1 MKRVLTLTLVLLLIA
16 VPVFAATGDIYK
28 SDGTPFMSA
37 IEFLTNREAIEAYID
52 KPENF
57 LTEIDGL
64 LYKADDIKKAF
75 EKDQGNYIEAL
86 KKSGAGIPK
95 GGEELRVLDVKISMD
110 KTSATVSLSREASL
124 EELGRLT
131 VKPEGT
137 FEKVEGK
144 KATLKF
150 KESIRKGQEIEVG
163 GFLKKFEGHKTVYL
177 DLNNVSKEEFKGLEF
192 IGADVGEDS
201 FLEKLFLSF
210 EDSFVIKNNSEIL
223 FRVESGEV
231 KKVVKKG
238 DEFSI
243 KPEDSATIKIS
254 KVEITN
260 SASLDFRFLKST
272 EDEDGETS
280 MWSAG
285 FTDSRCKMKEGT
297 RVTVTAKR
305 DSTTLT
311 IFDKT
316 YHESENCLELKE
328 DLESLTYDGKWIYKY
343 MKTELGQAEDT
354 ANHIVGKRTK
364 MFFKINKELHKSRIV
379 LSVANSNGASNG
391 NDPYLLNGIFINTIH
406 IYPTTLTTSIG
417 PNNNTEWKNGT
428 AGGVYK
434 VIIRERSEVLPA
446 EGEGEI
452 IFEGILKTAAADRI
466 SKREWEALNA
476 FTKGKNIE
484 FLSDNGGLAPND
496 ATSNLYIEFGSE
508 YKGFFTVEF
517 KGWYEE

>member
-177 DLNNVSKEEFKGLEF
+177 ELDNISEEEFKGLEF
-192 IGADVGEDS
+192 IGADVGDDS

-243 KPEDSATIKIS
+243 KPEDNSTLKIS
-254 KVEITN
+254 KVKITN
-260 SASLDFRFLKST
+260 PASLDFRFLKAKET
-272 EDEDGETS
+272 EDGETS
-280 MWSAG
+280 ILSIG
-285 FTDSRCKMKEGT
+285 NTSERCKMKEGT

-343 MKTELGQAEDT
+343 ARTELGSAT
-354 ANHIVGKRTK
+354 SPTNI
-364 MFFKINKELHKSRIV
+364 FFKTNKELYGFVITGNIENSDNTNDQYLKNGWFNYNEKNASR
-379 LSVANSNGASNG
+379 A
-391 NDPYLLNGIFINTIH
+391 
-406 IYPTTLTTSIG
+406 TLTTSIG

-428 AGGVYK
+428 VDGVYK

-466 SKREWEALNA
+466 SKAEWEALNA
-476 FTKGKNIE
+476 FTNGKNIK
-484 FLSDNGGLAPND
+484 FWSNSGGLAPGVV
-496 ATSNLYIEFGSE
+496 TSNLYIEFGSE